1 MVSLKRYLIKRL
13 LSIVPLLL
21 GISFLS
27 FILINLS
34 ESDPAEVALRVNE
47 ITPTETAVSEMREEL
62 GLDNPFLERYM
73 TWLTNSI
80 KGDFGTSFIN
90 NKPVIEEIG
99 QALPATL
106 LLAFASFL
114 IIFVISIG
122 ASIICTLY
130 EGSMLDR
137 GIRALVFIGEAMPGY
152 WIGLLLMWFFS
163 IKLDLLPTS
172 GMSSWTS
179 VILPAVTLAFAYIST
194 YVRLMRNNMV
204 QNKGENFVLYAK
216 ARGLKG
222 RIILKRI
229 CKNSL
234 QSTIT
239 ALGMS
244 IPKLIAGTVIVENI
258 FAWPG
263 IGRLSVTAILN
274 YDYPVIQA
282 YVFLMAVL
290 FVVCNLLVDIVTAS
304 IDPRMRKEA

>member
-1 MVSLKRYLIKRL
+1 M
-13 LSIVPLLL
+13 
-21 GISFLS
+21 
-27 FILINLS
+27 S

-47 ITPTETAVSEMREEL
+47 ITPTEAAVTEMQEEL
-62 GLDNPFLERYM
+62 GLDKPFLERYVTWM
-73 TWLTNSI
+73 TSSI
-80 KGDFGTSFIN
+80 KGDFGNSFIN
-90 NKPVIEEIG
+90 NKPVIGEIA

-106 LLAFASFL
+106 LLALVS
-114 IIFVISIG
+114 FVIILFISVS
-122 ASIICTLY
+122 ASILCTIY
-130 EGSMLDR
+130 EGSVIDRAIR
-137 GIRALVFIGEAMPGY
+137 GIVFIGEAMPGY

-163 IKLDLLPTS
+163 IKLNLLPTS

-204 QNKGENFVLYAK
+204 QNKRENFVLYAR
-216 ARGLKG
+216 ARGMKES
-222 RIILKRI
+222 IILKRI
-229 CKNSL
+229 FKNSL
-234 QSTIT
+234 HSAIT

-263 IGRLSVTAILN
+263 IGRLSVTAIFN

-290 FVVCNLLVDIVTAS
+290 FVVCNLVVDIVTALF
-304 IDPRMRKEA
+304 DPRMRKEV